1 MFPWEFSD
9 WCFKQVSFVLLY
21 CTNYGTLVAIKNFG
35 QESQVL
41 QPNSKG
47 SQRKFKSCIIF
58 ISKISYY
65 DHTLR
70 IFSLILLTSE
80 YKQIDIQWVP
90 G

>member
-47 SQRKFKSCIIF
+47 SQRKFKSCIKF
-58 ISKISYY
+58 ISQISYY

-70 IFSLILLTSE
+70 NFSLILLTSE
-80 YKQIDIQWVP
+80 YKQIDIQGVP
-90 G
+90 D